1 MNESYHKK
9 KCESLRLSER
19 IERQGN
25 EIKKAEQTMR
35 KYREC
40 QFQNLRLREEKERL
54 QEEMDELTKWTEAL
68 KVEPL
73 KHLKSARVV
82 NTSVLYTQACYSR
95 SGIGY
100 LL

>member
-1 MNESYHKK
+1 MNESYPLK

-19 IERQGN
+19 IKRQGN

-40 QFQNLRLREEKERL
+40 QFHNIRLREEKEHA
-54 QEEMDELTKWTEAL
+54 QEELDELTKWTEAL

-73 KHLKSARVV
+73 KPFNSTRV
-82 NTSVLYTQACYSR
+82 
-95 SGIGY
+95 
-100 LL
+100 

>member
-25 EIKKAEQTMR
+25 DLKKAEQTVR

-40 QFQNLRLREEKERL
+40 QYSNIRLREEKEHL
-54 QEEMDELTKWTEAL
+54 QEELDELTKWTEAL
-68 KVEPL
+68 KV
-73 KHLKSARVV
+73 RW
-82 NTSVLYTQACYSR
+82 Y
-95 SGIGY
+95 I
-100 LL
+100 